1 MKKFSGSPLTNPFF
15 LPLIALLYS
24 VPSFAFSPDTTEY
37 YSATSIRYEDRVYA
51 KNIRTAQLSA
61 DPSVLA
67 NAIVKMNSDD
77 RLYLSFDDLDS
88 DYKVYYYTIIH
99 CSAKW
104 EPSNLLVSEYL
115 DGFAENQVSR
125 YNFSRTTLQKYT
137 HYSTE
142 FPNDGLKMT
151 KSGNYIVE
159 VYLDNNPAKVV
170 LTKRFLVYEEKADV
184 SVIVRAPTIVADRN
198 FKQEVDFTINFNS
211 ADISNPYQEI
221 FPVIMQ
227 NGRWDNAITGLQPMF
242 VKDQQAVYDFEEGNV
257 FRGGSEFRWFDTR
270 SLRYQSE
277 RIQHIEKDSNSIYN
291 VWLLPDEKRTYKR
304 YLNSNDI
311 NGKYLIKTTDGGS
324 DDVDADYAWVHFF
337 LPWDPPTTE
346 GNMYVFGAFCDWR
359 AQPEY
364 RLKYNY
370 ALHGY
375 EASVYLKQ
383 GYYNYE
389 YVLLR
394 DNDKAADD
402 MFVEG
407 MHQETENEYTVLV
420 YYHKQGS
427 WVDELVAVKKVSSR
441 Q

>member
-1 MKKFSGSPLTNPFF
+1 MNLFSRSPVAKTFIFSAALFF
-15 LPLIALLYS
+15 CSISA
-24 VPSFAFSPDTTEY
+24 FAFTPDTTEY
-37 YSATSIRYEDRVYA
+37 FAANAIRYEDRVYQ
-51 KNIRTAQLSA
+51 KNIRTAQLSS

-67 NAIVKMNSDD
+67 NAIVKMNSEDL
-77 RLYLSFDDLDS
+77 LYLSFDDLDS
-88 DYKVYYYTIIH
+88 DFKVYYYTIIH

-104 EPSNLLVSEYL
+104 QPSNLLVSEYL
-115 DGFAENQVSR
+115 DGFAENQISH
-125 YNFSRTTLQKYT
+125 YEFSRNTLQKYT
-137 HYSTE
+137 HYSTV
-142 FPNDGLKMT
+142 FPNNGLKFT
-151 KSGNYIVE
+151 KSGNYLLE
-159 VYLDNNPAKVV
+159 VYLDNDPTKVV
-170 LTKRFLVYEEKADV
+170 LTKRFLVYEEKATV

-198 FKQEVDFTINFNS
+198 FKQEVDFVVNFTS
-211 ADISNPYQEI
+211 EITNPYREI

-227 NGRWDNAITGLQPMF
+227 NSRWDNAISGLEPTF

-277 RIQHIEKDSNSIYN
+277 RIQTIEKDSNSIYN

-304 YLNSNDI
+304 YVNNNDI
-311 NGKYLIKTTDGGS
+311 NGKFLIKTTDGGS
-324 DDVDADYAWVHFF
+324 DNVNADYSWVHFF

-346 GNMYVFGAFCDWR
+346 GNIYVFGAFTDWR
-359 AQPEY
+359 TQPEY
-364 RLKYNY
+364 RMKYNY
-370 ALHGY
+370 ARRGY
-375 EASVYLKQ
+375 EASLYLKQ

-407 MHQETENEYTVLV
+407 MHQETENEYTVLI
-420 YYHKQGS
+420 YYHRQGS
-427 WVDELVAVKKVSSR
+427 WVDELVAVKKVNSR

>member
-1 MKKFSGSPLTNPFF
+1 MKRFLSFPSASIFIFSAFF
-15 LPLIALLYS
+15 LCSFPA
-24 VPSFAFSPDTTEY
+24 FAFSPDTTEY
-37 YSATSIRYEDRVYA
+37 FTENTLRYDDRIYS

-61 DPSVLA
+61 DPAVLA
-67 NAIVKMNSDD
+67 NAIIKMNSDD
-77 RLYLSFDDLDS
+77 QLYLSFDDLDS

-99 CSAKW
+99 CNAKW
-104 EPSNLLVSEYL
+104 EPSNLLTSEYL
-115 DGFAENQVSR
+115 DGFAENQISS
-125 YNFSRTTLQKYT
+125 YSFSRTTLQKYT
-137 HYSTE
+137 HYSAI

-151 KSGNYIVE
+151 KSGNYVLE
-159 VYLDNNPAKVV
+159 VYLDNNPAKPSF
-170 LTKRFLVYEEKADV
+170 TKRFLVYEEKADV

-198 FKQEVDFTINFNS
+198 FKQEVDFTINFT
-211 ADISNPYQEI
+211 AEITNPYQEI

-227 NGRWDNAITGLQPMF
+227 NGRWDNAITGLQPNF

-277 RIQHIEKDSNSIYN
+277 RIQSIEKDSNSIYN

-304 YLNSNDI
+304 YLASNDI

-337 LPWDPPTTE
+337 LPWNPPTTE
-346 GNMYVFGAFCDWR
+346 GNIYVYGAFCDWR
-359 AQPEY
+359 TQPEC
-364 RLKYNY
+364 RMKYN
-370 ALHGY
+370 AELKGY
-375 EASVYLKQ
+375 EASLYLKQ

-389 YVLLR
+389 YVMLR
-394 DNDKAADD
+394 DNDKAPDD
-402 MFVEG
+402 FFVEG

-420 YYHKQGS
+420 YYHRQGS

>member
-1 MKKFSGSPLTNPFF
+1 MDKILSLTFIKILSCAF
-15 LPLIALLYS
+15 LFCSTQA
-24 VPSFAFSPDTTEY
+24 FAFSPDTAEY
-37 YSATSIRYEDRVYA
+37 FSESTLRYEDRIYK

-61 DPSVLA
+61 DPAVMAS
-67 NAIVKMNSDD
+67 AIIKMNSED
-77 RLYLSFDDLDS
+77 RLYLNFDDLDS

-115 DGFAENQVSR
+115 DGFAENQVSS
-125 YNFSRTTLQKYT
+125 YNFSRTTIQKYT
-137 HYSTE
+137 HYNTV
-142 FPNDGLKMT
+142 FPNSGLKLT
-151 KSGNYIVE
+151 KSGNYLLE
-159 VYLDNNPAKVV
+159 VYLDNDPKNIVF
-170 LTKRFLVYEEKADV
+170 TKRFLVYEEKAEV
-184 SVIVRAPTIVADRN
+184 AVIVRAPTIVADRN
-198 FKQEVDFTINFNS
+198 FKQEVDFTINFS
-211 ADISNPYQEI
+211 SSDISNPYQEI

-227 NGRWDNAITGLQPMF
+227 NGRWDNAIKGLQPMF

-277 RIQHIEKDSNSIYN
+277 RIETIEKDSNSIYN
-291 VWLLPDEKRTYKR
+291 VWLLADEKRTYKR
-304 YLNSNDI
+304 YVTQNDI
-311 NGKYLIKTTDGGS
+311 NGKFLIKTTDGGS

-337 LPWDPPTTE
+337 LPWDPPSNE

-359 AQPEY
+359 TQPEC
-364 RLKYNY
+364 RMRYNY
-370 ALHGY
+370 ARRGY
-375 EASVYLKQ
+375 EASIYLKQ

-394 DNDKAADD
+394 DNDKSADE

-420 YYHKQGS
+420 YYHRQGS
-427 WVDELVAVKKVSSR
+427 WVDELVAVKKVNSR
-441 Q
+441 M